1 MMHDNVQ
8 TMTSLEI
15 AELTGKQHKNLMQ
28 AIRKMEPAWEKVQGL
43 KFQLSSRVYNLP
55 NGGTKVVPYYSLTK
69 TECLYIATKFND
81 EARAKL
87 VLRWQELERTRLLF
101 AGQYHRFCIRNI
113 LKEWFGACATDDFI
127 WEVCNSIVLDYDAV
141 LDARFGAEGT
151 PERARAEEDAY
162 AFYSGQILLDAR
174 KEAKVTQ
181 AELAERTQ
189 TTKSYIS
196 KIENGVITPSVGV
209 FYRIIA
215 ALGMRVEVIKP
226 IY

>member
-1 MMHDNVQ
+1 MQ
-8 TMTSLEI
+8 TNN
-15 AELTGKQHKNLMQ
+15 HK
-28 AIRKMEPAWEKVQGL
+28 
-43 KFQLSSRVYNLP
+43 
-55 NGGTKVVPYYSLTK
+55 
-69 TECLYIATKFND
+69 
-81 EARAKL
+81 
-87 VLRWQELERTRLLF
+87 
-101 AGQYHRFCIRNI
+101 
-113 LKEWFGACATDDFI
+113 
-127 WEVCNSIVLDYDAV
+127 IVDYDAV
-141 LDARFGAEGT
+141 LDARFGAEDT